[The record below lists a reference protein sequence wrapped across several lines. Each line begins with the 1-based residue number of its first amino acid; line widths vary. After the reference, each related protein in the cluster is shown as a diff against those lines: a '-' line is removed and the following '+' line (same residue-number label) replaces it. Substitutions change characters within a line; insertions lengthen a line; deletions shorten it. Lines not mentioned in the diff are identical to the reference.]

1 MQFNCRTFFQFLVIL
16 SFIAGGISIGLGAG
30 GVTPSKEGQ
39 VPPAIIA
46 GIALILAAGGVG
58 FMVSIESAHPVL
70 AHTTVVVS
78 PIQPKVEHIAVNIQ
92 PPSTHPSAKLV
103 SPFAAAAAAAAAA
116 NKSNRK
122 ISAK

>member
-1 MQFNCRTFFQFLVIL
+1 MQFNCRIFFQFLVIL
-16 SFIAGGISIGLGAG
+16 SFIAGGISIGLGAA

-46 GIALILAAGGVG
+46 GIALILAAGGGG

-78 PIQPKVEHIAVNIQ
+78 PIQPKVAHVVVNVQ
-92 PPSTHPSAKLV
+92 PPAATLPSLKPV
-103 SPFAAAAAAAAAA
+103 SPLAAAAA
-116 NKSNRK
+116 SGRK
-122 ISAK
+122 L

>member
-1 MQFNCRTFFQFLVIL
+1 MQFNWRAFFQVLVIL
-16 SFIAGGISIGLGAG
+16 SFLGGGISIGLGAA

-46 GIALILAAGGVG
+46 GIAILLAAGGVG
-58 FMVSIESAHPVL
+58 FMVTIESTHPAL

-78 PIQPKVEHIAVNIQ
+78 PIQPKVEHVVVNVQ
-92 PPSTHPSAKLV
+92 PPATPPSFRPV
-103 SPFAAAAAAAAAA
+103 SPFAAAAA
-116 NKSNRK
+116 KSNRK